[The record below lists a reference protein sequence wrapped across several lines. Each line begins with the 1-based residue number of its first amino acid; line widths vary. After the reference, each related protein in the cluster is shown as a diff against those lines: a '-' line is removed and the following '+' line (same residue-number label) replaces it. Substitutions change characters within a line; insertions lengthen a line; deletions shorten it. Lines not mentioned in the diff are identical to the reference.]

1 MSAIVFMAGFAAAWW
16 VMGLGL
22 QAPVGQLVVG
32 PVVSVAMILFA
43 RWRLRNVPPASSARA
58 ARSRR
63 IIGWALG
70 GEGAAIA
77 VVSHLMVKAG
87 LIAFI
92 VPAVAIIVGLHFL
105 PLAKLFQ
112 VKIYHVAGA
121 LITLAGLAGL
131 AVDAPHRALITG
143 LASAVLLWLT
153 CAYRLTFEHRSP
165 AARPAA

>member
-22 QAPVGQLVVG
+22 HAPIGQLAVG
-32 PVVSVAMILFA
+32 PIVSIAMILVA
-43 RWRLRNVPPASSARA
+43 RWRLKNTPPASDAMVAR
-58 ARSRR
+58 RRR

-70 GEGAAIA
+70 GEGLAIA

-105 PLAKLFQ
+105 PLAKLFK
-112 VKIYHVAGA
+112 VKIYYVAGV
-121 LITLAGLAGL
+121 LITLAGIAGL
-131 AVDAPHRALITG
+131 AVDAPHRALVTG
-143 LASAVLLWLT
+143 LSAAALLWLT
-153 CAYRLTFEHRSP
+153 CAYRLAFESGSP
-165 AARPAA
+165 TAAPTT